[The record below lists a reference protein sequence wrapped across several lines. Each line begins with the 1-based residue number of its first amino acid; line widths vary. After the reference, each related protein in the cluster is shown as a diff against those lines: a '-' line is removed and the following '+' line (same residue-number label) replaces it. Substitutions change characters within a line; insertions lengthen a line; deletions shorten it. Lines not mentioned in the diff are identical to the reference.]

1 MLAEVRKCAET
12 NDVKG
17 LRYIFVDSLD
27 VDPTFEKYEEDYNYC
42 KNIPG
47 LFDAHADLN
56 GMISDSGR
64 WNASYWDQLKLDLMK
79 NFSKERFEHMI
90 QVAKVVYASKI
101 ERLISERQSVK
112 DAQDESVKLSALSS
126 QDVVEI
132 KEATGEI
139 ASTTVLNEPKRISDA
154 ELQERRLAEKR
165 RELEEENRRIEA
177 EQAAQRARIE
187 SAKREAANKSNIQ
200 TGNTESKKVLG
211 MVLGIIVIVVVA
223 FIIIKAMQ

>member
-12 NDVKG
+12 NDIKG
-17 LRYIFVDSLD
+17 LRYIFVDCLD

-47 LFDAHADLN
+47 LFDVHANLS
-56 GMISDSGR
+56 GFISDAER

-90 QVAKVVYASKI
+90 QVAKVVYAGKI

-112 DAQDESVKLSALSS
+112 NAHAEVAKTSEGTLHDSV
-126 QDVVEI
+126 VI
-132 KEATGEI
+132 KDNNGEPVSI
-139 ASTTVLNEPKRISDA
+139 AGSIEPKKISDA

-165 RELEEENRRIEA
+165 RALEEENRRIEA

-187 SAKREAANKSNIQ
+187 AAKRDSVNKNNMQSE
-200 TGNTESKKVLG
+200 GNVPKKALG

-223 FIIIKAMQ
+223 IILIKIMQ